1 MTLKKKQL
9 YFIGGITWNLAG
21 LRGITRDLAGLRG
34 ITRDLAGFG
43 GITRDYAGLRGITRD
58 LAGFGGISGI
68 GGVRCCTPPLRST
81 IDREFVDASCLNKLF
96 NTLVKPI
103 LLNGCKVWAPVLPTV
118 KKVLSTLNKFH
129 NLDHAL
135 SHIFQQ
141 QLEQVHLRHLKY
153 LLSIINRRAVN
164 ATAW

>member
-1 MTLKKKQL
+1 MEKDWRNSKLAYPSIHDRDIEMVSNHCYLGIIISSTQKFRQATDSL
-9 YFIGGITWNLAG
+9 YRKG
-21 LRGITRDLAGLRG
+21 LGAY
-34 ITRDLAGFG
+34 F
-43 GITRDYAGLRGITRD
+43 
-58 LAGFGGISGI
+58 S
-68 GGVRCCTPPLRST
+68 LRST

-96 NTLVKPI
+96 NTIVKPI

>member
-1 MTLKKKQL
+1 MEKDWINSKLASYHSRQRYRNGLQPLHCYLGIIISSTQKFRQATDSL
-9 YFIGGITWNLAG
+9 YRKG
-21 LRGITRDLAGLRG
+21 LGAY
-34 ITRDLAGFG
+34 F
-43 GITRDYAGLRGITRD
+43 
-58 LAGFGGISGI
+58 S
-68 GGVRCCTPPLRST
+68 LRST

-96 NTLVKPI
+96 NTIVKPI

-118 KKVLSTLNKFH
+118 KKVLSTLNKFQ